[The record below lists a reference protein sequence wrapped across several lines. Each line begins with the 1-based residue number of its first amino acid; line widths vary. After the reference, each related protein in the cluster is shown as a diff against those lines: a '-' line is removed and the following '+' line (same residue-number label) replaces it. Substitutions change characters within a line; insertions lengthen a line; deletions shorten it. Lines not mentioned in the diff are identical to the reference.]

1 MYACDSADSP
11 CSLGFFCFGNL
22 FLTLWF
28 PCRYGP
34 GPYQV
39 EFELSFGEGE
49 GSSAWITI
57 ELAPADE
64 MPHTVYTF
72 LEQVTRGLYN
82 DGGYSFHHNAVHVV
96 QGGPIA
102 NHLTPYGVDPYERF
116 QESGVANV
124 LFQEYSESMPHVP
137 YSVGMSGRPSGPNF
151 YFNVQDNSK
160 LHGPGG
166 YAKDGSAD
174 PCFGR
179 VVRGQ
184 DAIDTMHQL
193 GGGVNPGEWKELDP
207 KVAVRWV
214 KLLN

>member
-1 MYACDSADSP
+1 MKARGPSIRFWGHAC
-11 CSLGFFCFGNL
+11 
-22 FLTLWF
+22 
-28 PCRYGP
+28 
-34 GPYQV
+34 
-39 EFELSFGEGE
+39 FELLSRSGHRLLIDPYEQGLFEGAFRYAPIQGVFDNIE
-49 GSSAWITI
+49 ITHDH
-57 ELAPADE
+57 AD
-64 MPHTVYTF
+64 
-72 LEQVTRGLYN
+72 
-82 DGGYSFHHNAVHVV
+82 HNAVHVV

-102 NHLTPYGVDPYERF
+102 NHLTPYGVDPNERF
-116 QESGVANV
+116 QESGVASV

-193 GGGVNPGEWKELDP
+193 NGGVNPGEWKELDP